1 MDDFKVR
8 TRSGGVVSI
17 IGYAIMIALFMS
29 ELQMYL
35 SNRVETK
42 LVVDNSRGEGM
53 SIYMDIQ
60 FPKISCNLLGID
72 ALDMT
77 GNAQLEISHD
87 LYKIRTD
94 QSGEPIVDQQKDKV
108 VPKTSMRESKDKELE
123 GDEMYCGSCYG
134 ASSGCCNS
142 CDEVKEAYE
151 ARGWM
156 VIDLKEIEQC
166 VKEGAVV
173 DNELVAGEGC
183 LVKGKVDVPK
193 VAGNLHISPGHS
205 FDFHGEQ
212 LHDNSAFDGN
222 SLNLSHRINRLSYG
236 DSFPG
241 QKNPLDET
249 DKTLTDDEPLGMHE
263 YFVKIVPTTY
273 KKASGEAI
281 SSNQYSVTEYFRP
294 GEATP
299 SGTLLPGVYFFYDM
313 SPIKVEVTE
322 TRKPFLGF
330 IVQLCAI
337 IGGIFTVMGMIDAS
351 VYHGGKV
358 IRKKLQLGKAD

>member
-1 MDDFKVR
+1 MGLLDSLGKRVRNFDAFAKTMDDFKVR

-134 ASSGCCNS
+134 AS
-142 CDEVKEAYE
+142 V
-151 ARGWM
+151 GWRAAPS
-156 VIDLKEIEQC
+156 V
-166 VKEGAVV
+166 
-173 DNELVAGEGC
+173 LVLC
-183 LVKGKVDVPK
+183 SSKPKDDV
-193 VAGNLHISPGHS
+193 
-205 FDFHGEQ
+205 
-212 LHDNSAFDGN
+212 
-222 SLNLSHRINRLSYG
+222 
-236 DSFPG
+236 
-241 QKNPLDET
+241 
-249 DKTLTDDEPLGMHE
+249 TL
-263 YFVKIVPTTY
+263 
-273 KKASGEAI
+273 
-281 SSNQYSVTEYFRP
+281 
-294 GEATP
+294 
-299 SGTLLPGVYFFYDM
+299 
-313 SPIKVEVTE
+313 
-322 TRKPFLGF
+322 
-330 IVQLCAI
+330 
-337 IGGIFTVMGMIDAS
+337 
-351 VYHGGKV
+351 
-358 IRKKLQLGKAD
+358 